1 MLIPVRSCARIVR
14 LRRADELLHAPHS
27 PAVNRRGPESGRA
40 VRKTFRQAL
49 VVVGALAWLSACG
62 SSSTSTAPGG
72 ASAGGGNQATAPQ
85 ACSVITQS
93 EAAALLGSSVTK
105 QDSGHICLWS
115 GANGGSLN
123 VQAYAPGTDPQVT
136 VRSGHAC
143 GFGAPS
149 TVTVGDAAVYCST
162 ASATGSSVVFAKSGL
177 LIQIQC
183 SPGSSS
189 TTPCD
194 KSSFIAAAATAAGRL

>member
-1 MLIPVRSCARIVR
+1 M
-14 LRRADELLHAPHS
+14 
-27 PAVNRRGPESGRA
+27 
-40 VRKTFRQAL
+40 
-49 VVVGALAWLSACG
+49 
-62 SSSTSTAPGG
+62 
-72 ASAGGGNQATAPQ
+72 TAPQ

-93 EAAALLGSSVTK
+93 EATALLGSSVTK
-105 QDSGHICLWS
+105 QDSGHVCLWT

-162 ASATGSSVVFAKSGL
+162 PSATGSSVVFAKSGL

-194 KSSFIAAAATAAGRL
+194 KSSFIVAAEAAAGRV